1 MKVSSNEN
9 LLVGIETSD
18 DAAVYKV
25 SDNLAIV
32 STVDFFPPIVDDPYT
47 FGEISAANALSDVY
61 AMGGVPRFAVNIV
74 CFPKELSTEILSDIL
89 QGSADKLKEAGVL
102 IAGGHSIVDKEIKY
116 GLSITGVIDPLK
128 IVRNSGAKQGDVLIL
143 TKPIGA
149 GVITSAIKR
158 GAFDEDLAKEA
169 FDSMKRLNRDASQAM
184 VEAGASAATDV
195 TGFGLLGH
203 AFEMADSAK
212 VSFIINCKNV
222 RFFPGAM
229 ELVKDKKN
237 RPRAIGSTK
246 EFLKDCVEISKDVP
260 EEAELLLYD
269 PQTSGGLLVA
279 IAKAG
284 AKAFMDKLSLKGV
297 DAVIIGAVVERN
309 EKWVIKI
316 S

>member
-1 MKVSSNEN
+1 M
-9 LLVGIETSD
+9 LVGIETSD

-47 FGEISAANALSDVY
+47 FGEISASNALSDVY
-61 AMGGVPRFAVNIV
+61 AMGGVPRFATNIV
-74 CFPKELSTEILSDIL
+74 CFPKDLSKEILSDIL
-89 QGSADKLKEAGVL
+89 QGAADKLKEAGVL
-102 IAGGHSIVDKEIKY
+102 IAGGHSIEDKEIKY
-116 GLSITGVIDPLK
+116 GLSVTGVIDPLK
-128 IVRNSGAKQGDVLIL
+128 IVRNSGAKPGDVLIL
-143 TKPIGA
+143 TKPLGA

-158 GAFDEDLAKEA
+158 GAFNEDQAKEA
-169 FDSMKRLNRDASQAM
+169 FDSMKRLNRDASLAM

-203 AFEMADSAK
+203 AFEMADAAK
-212 VSFIINCKNV
+212 VSFVISAKDV

-246 EFLKDCVEISKDVP
+246 DFLRGCVEISPDVS
-260 EEAELLLYD
+260 EAVELLLYD

-279 IAKAG
+279 MAKDRV
-284 AKAFMDKLSLKGV
+284 KAFMDKLSLTGV
-297 DAVIIGAVVERN
+297 DAVIIGNVVERN
-309 EKWVIKI
+309 TKWVIRV

>member
-1 MKVSSNEN
+1 M
-9 LLVGIETSD
+9 ETSD

-61 AMGGVPRFAVNIV
+61 AMGGVPRFATNIV
-74 CFPKELSTEILSDIL
+74 CFPKDLSKEILSDIL

-102 IAGGHSIVDKEIKY
+102 IAGGHSIEDKEIKY
-116 GLSITGVIDPLK
+116 GLSVTGVIDPMK
-128 IVRNSGAKQGDVLIL
+128 IVRNSGAKPGDVLIL
-143 TKPIGA
+143 TKPIGV
-149 GVITSAIKR
+149 GIITSAIKR
-158 GAFDEDLAKEA
+158 GAFNEEEAKEA
-169 FDSMKRLNRDASQAM
+169 FDSMKRLNRDASLAM
-184 VEAGASAATDV
+184 VEARASAATDV

-212 VSFIINCKNV
+212 VSFAISAKDV
-222 RFFPGAM
+222 RFFPGATK
-229 ELVKDKKN
+229 LVRDKKN

-246 EFLKDCVEISKDVP
+246 DFLRGCVEVSPDVP
-260 EEAELLLYD
+260 EEVELLLYD

-279 IAKAG
+279 MAKDR
-284 AKAFMDKLSLKGV
+284 AKAFIDKLSLTGV
-297 DAVIIGAVVERN
+297 EAVIIGAVEERN
-309 EKWVIKI
+309 EKWVIKV